1 MAFLMLHTRYL
12 EYNEQ
17 IQCNWGKKKYKLIH
31 YNLILCVKFYIIV
44 QVKILTGMQVP
55 VILIIIK

>member
-1 MAFLMLHTRYL
+1 MLHTRYL

-17 IQCNWGKKKYKLIH
+17 INVIEGKKYKLSH

>member
-17 IQCNWGKKKYKLIH
+17 INVIEGKKYKLSH

>member
-1 MAFLMLHTRYL
+1 MLHTRYL

-17 IQCNWGKKKYKLIH
+17 INVIEGKKTYKLIH

-55 VILIIIK
+55 VIFIIIK